1 MNKKQMKNRKKI
13 KTKNKG
19 ITLIALVITIIVLL
33 ILAGVTISAL
43 SGDNGILTNASKA
56 KYATELSQYKE
67 ELEMFKSNKVLE
79 NLEFEDESLF
89 SAENSIEYNTK
100 KDDTEKN
107 IYDIIPSLKGTHFGG
122 KLEIIKGEL
131 LLNSQDKSE
140 IEVAQSVG
148 IAVNPYEIIEGELIS
163 SNGNL
168 LLMDETGTLRLPE
181 SVTSIGVGAF
191 SNVEGLK
198 TIIIPGTVKEIKK
211 DAFRNNT
218 TLENVIMEDG
228 VEIVGEHAFEGCRN
242 LKEINLPDSIIEI
255 RTHAFYE
262 CSSIKNIEIP
272 SKIKSL
278 NNMVFSMCTNLSN
291 VTFRGNELETIQNE
305 AFYGCAIEKFEITSK
320 VSNIVST
327 AFSQCKN
334 LDNFIIN
341 DNKNFVYE
349 SGLLMT
355 KNKEDVIFVSTKYLA
370 SITEFTI
377 PDGVKNFKVDISNLN
392 NVTKLN
398 IPASV
403 ESLYPRSLPINL
415 EEVTINENNK
425 IYKTYKNAIY
435 SKNGETLIYCY
446 SKDKII
452 ELEEEIKT
460 IDEHSFIGAK
470 NVEEIILPDSVEIIN
485 RQIIDHTINT
495 NLKKIKIGKNVSQIS
510 PMFAYYMDL
519 EVEIDSNNPYYMTE
533 NKVLYTKNKDKLITV
548 NYLISGKFIVDSN
561 VKEIEDNAFYN
572 QNGMTEIDLGT
583 NIEKLGEET
592 FYNCSRLSKIEIPQS
607 VKTIASNTF
616 SAASN
621 LKEIIINNKEN
632 AIQGAPWGCP
642 AGNRAIIWKDI

>member
-1 MNKKQMKNRKKI
+1 
-13 KTKNKG
+13 
-19 ITLIALVITIIVLL
+19 
-33 ILAGVTISAL
+33 
-43 SGDNGILTNASKA
+43 
-56 KYATELSQYKE
+56 
-67 ELEMFKSNKVLE
+67 MFKSNKVLE
-79 NLEFEDESLF
+79 NLDFEDESLF

-107 IYDIIPSLKGTHFGG
+107 IYDIIPSLKGTHFSG

-131 LLNSQDKSE
+131 LLNSQNKSE
-140 IEVAQSVG
+140 IEVAQNVG

-218 TLENVIMEDG
+218 TLENVIIEDG
-228 VEIVGEHAFEGCRN
+228 VQIIGEHAFEGCRN
-242 LKEINLPDSIIEI
+242 LKEINLPNSIIEI
-255 RTHAFYE
+255 RTQAFYE

-291 VTFRGNELETIQNE
+291 VTFRGNELETIQSE
-305 AFYGCAIEKFEITSK
+305 TFYACAIEKFEITSK
-320 VSNIVST
+320 VNNIDSK
-327 AFSQCKN
+327 AFAKCNN

-341 DNKNFVYE
+341 NNKNYIYE
-349 SGLLMT
+349 EGLLMT
-355 KNKEDVIFVSTKYLA
+355 QNKEEILFVSTKYLS
-370 SITEFTI
+370 SIKEFTI
-377 PDGVKNFKVDISNLN
+377 PDGVKKFTVDTSNLS

-398 IPASV
+398 IPESV
-403 ESLYPRSLPINL
+403 ESLSPGFLPKNL
-415 EEVTINENNK
+415 EEVTISENNK
-425 IYKTYKNAIY
+425 VYKTYQNAIY

-446 SKDKII
+446 SKNKII
-452 ELEEEIKT
+452 ELENGVKKIGEF
-460 IDEHSFIGAK
+460 SFEGAQ
-470 NVEEIILPDSVEIIN
+470 NVEEIILPDSVEVIN
-485 RQIIDHTINT
+485 HQIIYSTK
-495 NLKKIKIGKNVSQIS
+495 LKKIKIGKNVSFIS
-510 PMFAYYMDL
+510 PMFAYHMDL
-519 EVEIDSNNPYYMTE
+519 EVELDSNNPYYMTE
-533 NKVLYTKNKDKLITV
+533 NQVLYTKNKEKLVTV
-548 NYLISGKFIVDSN
+548 NYLINGKFTVDSK
-561 VKEIEDNAFYN
+561 VKEIESKAFYN
-572 QNGMTEIDLGT
+572 QYGMTEIDLGT

-592 FYNCSRLSKIEIPQS
+592 FYNCSRLNKIEIPQS

-616 SAASN
+616 SASSN

-642 AGNRAIIWKDI
+642 AGDKAIIWKGI